1 MSRDCPKF
9 TLIELLI
16 VIAIIAILS
25 FPGEKKVGKEKP
37 RNGMCVTSFL
47 LMPLVGFA
55 PPAPRK
61 KLRFTL
67 IELLIVIAIIAI
79 LAGMLLPALNKARD
93 KAQAIKCLANNK
105 QIGSAIVQ
113 YTSDYEDWLPTGK
126 FEGNSSMW
134 KYQLAPYVGMG
145 GLASRGDVIKDKRF
159 GVGSVFSCPKFS
171 GVGSKFASEFKTYP
185 GQTGGLGWNDNV
197 SGNFSAKNPANTTQI
212 KISKFKR
219 QISETA
225 LVGDTVDDSQQ
236 IYAEYGH
243 YCILHHIRNAAD
255 AAKPDVRVC
264 RRHSDGLNI
273 AWADGHASWIRQSV
287 ISQGKN
293 GNYAWY
299 YTINH

>member
-1 MSRDCPKF
+1 MYNMIKDKQMQYKNPATS
-9 TLIELLI
+9 LNI
-16 VIAIIAILS
+16 
-25 FPGEKKVGKEKP
+25 PGIM
-37 RNGMCVTSFL
+37 RQS
-47 LMPLVGFA
+47 
-55 PPAPRK
+55 
-61 KLRFTL
+61 FTL

-105 QIGSAIVQ
+105 QVGSAIVQ
-113 YTSDYEDWLPTGK
+113 YTADYEDWLPTGK
-126 FEGNSSMW
+126 FEGNSGMW

-145 GLASRGDVIKDKRF
+145 GLATRGDVIKDKRF

-197 SGNFSAKNPANTTQI
+197 SGNFSAANPTTTTQI

-236 IYAEYGH
+236 IYTEYGH
-243 YCILHHIRNAAD
+243 YCILHNIRD
-255 AAKPDVRVC
+255 ANDATNRRNERVC

-273 AWADGHASWIRQSV
+273 AWADGHASWISQAE

-293 GNYAWY
+293 GNYGWY